1 MYWEDQGY
9 ILSKTSY
16 NENSLIVEAF
26 TLNHGKCSG
35 IVYGGSSRK
44 QKKNFQI
51 GNKIFITWRS
61 KGENKIGYFT
71 TELIKPLAPLFFDNK
86 KKTIGVVAAT
96 SILRILL
103 PDRQVNKKIFNSF
116 ELLAN
121 QFNDKDWIK
130 LYIFWELSLIKEL
143 GYEVD
148 FSIDENRKDS
158 LKKSVLIDDKLVKVP
173 DVLLNNTADKI
184 SNLQIKEAL
193 IFNKFL
199 ILENFI
205 KPHSLRLPFSRNILE
220 KYFN

>member
-173 DVLLNNTADKI
+173 DILLNNTADKI

>member
-1 MYWEDQGY
+1 MD
-9 ILSKTSY
+9 ILNTFT
-16 NENSLIVEAF
+16 NHIAF
-26 TLNHGKCSG
+26 QLTNNIKG
-35 IVYGGSSRK
+35 
-44 QKKNFQI
+44 Q

-173 DVLLNNTADKI
+173 DILLNNTAYKI

>member
-96 SILRILL
+96 SILIILL

-173 DVLLNNTADKI
+173 DILLNNTADKI

>member
-16 NENSLIVEAF
+16 NENSLIIEAF

-148 FSIDENRKDS
+148 FSIDENKKDS

-173 DVLLNNTADKI
+173 DILLNNAADKI

>member
-16 NENSLIVEAF
+16 NENSLIIEAF

-51 GNKIFITWRS
+51 GNKIFISWRS

-148 FSIDENRKDS
+148 FSIDENKKDS

-173 DVLLNNTADKI
+173 DILLNNAADKI

>member
-1 MYWEDQGY
+1 M
-9 ILSKTSY
+9 
-16 NENSLIVEAF
+16 
-26 TLNHGKCSG
+26 LN
-35 IVYGGSSRK
+35 YFFGS
-44 QKKNFQI
+44 I

-173 DVLLNNTADKI
+173 DILLNNAADKI
-184 SNLQIKEAL
+184 SNLQIKEA
-193 IFNKFL
+193 L

>member
-1 MYWEDQGY
+1 MYWEAQGY

-173 DVLLNNTADKI
+173 DILLNNTADKI

-199 ILENFI
+199 ILENSI

>member
-16 NENSLIVEAF
+16 NENSLIIEPN

-51 GNKIFITWRS
+51 GNKIFISWRS

-148 FSIDENRKDS
+148 FSLDENKKDS
-158 LKKSVLIDDKLVKVP
+158 SKKSVLIDDKLVKVP
-173 DVLLNNTADKI
+173 DILLNNTADKI

>member
-1 MYWEDQGY
+1 MHWEDQGY

-16 NENSLIVEAF
+16 NENSIILEAF

-44 QKKNFQI
+44 KKKNFQI
-51 GNKIFITWRS
+51 GNKIFLTWKS

-86 KKTIGVVAAT
+86 KKTIGFVAAT

-116 ELLAN
+116 ELMAN
-121 QFNDKDWIK
+121 QFNNDDWIK

-148 FSIDENRKDS
+148 FTNDENK
-158 LKKSVLIDDKLVKVP
+158 KKSFNKTVLIDDKVVKIP
-173 DVLLNNTADKI
+173 EILINNSSSKI
-184 SNLQIKEAL
+184 SNTQIREAL
-193 IFNKFL
+193 VFNKFL
-199 ILENFI
+199 LLENFI
-205 KPHSLRLPFSRNILE
+205 KPHSLRLPLSRNILE
-220 KYFN
+220 KYFT

>member
-16 NENSLIVEAF
+16 NENSLIIEAF

-148 FSIDENRKDS
+148 FSLDENKKDS
-158 LKKSVLIDDKLVKVP
+158 SKKSVFIDDKLVKVP
-173 DVLLNNTADKI
+173 DILLNNAADKI

>member
-16 NENSLIVEAF
+16 NENSLIIEAF

-61 KGENKIGYFT
+61 KGENK
-71 TELIKPLAPLFFDNK
+71 
-86 KKTIGVVAAT
+86 
-96 SILRILL
+96 
-103 PDRQVNKKIFNSF
+103 
-116 ELLAN
+116 
-121 QFNDKDWIK
+121 
-130 LYIFWELSLIKEL
+130 
-143 GYEVD
+143 
-148 FSIDENRKDS
+148 KDS
-158 LKKSVLIDDKLVKVP
+158 SKKSVFIDDKLVKVP
-173 DVLLNNTADKI
+173 DILLNNTADKI

>member
-44 QKKNFQI
+44 RKKNFQI

-173 DVLLNNTADKI
+173 DILLNNTADKI

>member
-16 NENSLIVEAF
+16 NENSLIIEAF

-173 DVLLNNTADKI
+173 DILLNNTADKI

>member
-1 MYWEDQGY
+1 MYWEAQGY

-173 DVLLNNTADKI
+173 DILLNNTADKI